1 MRRKRRRRDSRMDR
15 ITEPTLEQ
23 LRLGRILPGVVLA
36 SYSPNRRK
44 LLEECGIDVRT
55 FTPDADESTEG
66 MDTEEAMKKNARVK
80 MEAYISSPSFLPA
93 APALSADTLVR
104 IDGALL
110 GKPKDREDA
119 GKMLRHLSG
128 RVQKVYTGCSLY
140 IPGKSEIITFC
151 DTAAVLFH
159 SLSNEAIEAYLDT
172 EEWKGAAGGYRLQ
185 KTGYTLVERIDGD
198 WATVVGLPLMKILS
212 LLQPKSSS

>member
-1 MRRKRRRRDSRMDR
+1 MDR
-15 ITEPTLEQ
+15 IQEPTQEQ
-23 LRLGRILPGVVLA
+23 LRLGRILPRVVLA
-36 SYSPNRRK
+36 SSSPNRRK

-66 MDTEEAMKKNARVK
+66 METEEAMKKNARVK
-80 MEAYISSPSFLPA
+80 MEAYLQSPSFLPA
-93 APALSADTLVR
+93 TSALSADTLVR

-119 GKMLRHLSG
+119 SAMLRHLSG
-128 RVQKVYTGCSLY
+128 RIQKVYTGCSLY
-140 IPGKSEIITFC
+140 IPEKREIITFC
-151 DTAAVLFH
+151 DTADVLFH
-159 SLSNEAIEAYLDT
+159 NLTDDMIEAYLDT

-198 WATVVGLPLMKILS
+198 WATVVGLPLLRILS